1 MRRVAALACALAV
14 VTWCD
19 GAAAGQG
26 KLTAAHVNAAQRW
39 LDGVVNHV
47 PGQSDQHVAA
57 LVSMFAS
64 ARSLRA
70 ANPMMC
76 WAPPS

>member
-57 LVSMFAS
+57 LVSMTAVDWRTLFE
-64 ARSLRA
+64 LD
-70 ANPMMC
+70 
-76 WAPPS
+76 

>member
-39 LDGVVNHV
+39 LDGVVNTC
-47 PGQSDQHVAA
+47 P
-57 LVSMFAS
+57 AS
-64 ARSLRA
+64 PISTWRRWSR
-70 ANPMMC
+70 
-76 WAPPS
+76 